1 MTRAQRRGRQQ
12 HVANLQI
19 PATPVKPGHQGGLY
33 QPLSKPE
40 QERIHQLALRLLSE
54 LGMSQLTESLQQLA
68 LDNGCYLNDHNR
80 LCFPAE
86 LVNHVLQNCRKEFDL
101 PGRDPKFDLQIGG
114 GRVHT
119 GTGGAAPTI
128 MDFHTGKYRESTVA
142 DLYDISRL
150 VDKQEHIH
158 WFHRSII
165 ARDADNILDLDI
177 NTTYACL
184 AGTQKPIAVSYTDG
198 ASVEAVLP
206 MLDAI
211 AGGPGKFR
219 ERPFCTAVCC
229 HVVPP
234 MRFATESCEAL
245 EAAILAGMPL
255 LLVSAGQAGAT
266 APAALPGAVAQA
278 CAETL
283 AGLVLC
289 YLLDPNCRVIFATW
303 PFVSDLRTGS
313 MTGGSGEQALLAA
326 ASAQMARFYDLPN
339 SVPAGMTDSKL
350 PDYQA
355 GAEKAYT
362 ITLAAQAGAC
372 MIHECAGMS
381 ASLMGTSLE
390 NYVLDND
397 TLGAILRT
405 VRGLEVNDD
414 SLNYDII
421 KDVVLGE
428 GHYLGHDQTLKRMKS
443 DYLYPQTFDRSS
455 VNEWQA
461 AGGLSARDKAREKVV
476 QILSNHYPEYVDADT
491 DQQIRQQYN
500 ILLPTQRMH
509 PDNGAW

>member
-1 MTRAQRRGRQQ
+1 MSRPQRRGRKQ
-12 HVANLQI
+12 HVTNLQI
-19 PATPVKPGHQGGLY
+19 PDRPVKAGHQGGLY
-33 QPLSKPE
+33 QPLSHAE
-40 QERIHQLALRLLSE
+40 QERTHQLALRLLSE
-54 LGMSQLTESLQQLA
+54 LGMSQLTDSLQQLA
-68 LDNGCYLNDHNR
+68 LDNGCYLNDQGR
-80 LCFPAE
+80 LCFPPD
-86 LVNHVLQNCRKEFDL
+86 LVNHVINNSRKTFDL
-101 PGRDPKFDLQIGG
+101 PGRDAEFDLQIGDA
-114 GRVHT
+114 RVHT

-128 MDFHTGKYRESTVA
+128 MDFETGKYRESTVA
-142 DLYDISRL
+142 DLYNIARI

-184 AGTQKPIAVSYTDG
+184 AGTKKPIAVSYTD
-198 ASVEAVLP
+198 AQSVKAVLP

-245 EAAILAGMPL
+245 EAAILAGMPV

-289 YLLDPNCRVIFATW
+289 YLLDPQCRVIFATW

-313 MTGGSGEQALLAA
+313 MSGGSGEQALLAA
-326 ASAQMARFYDLPN
+326 ASAQMARYYDLPN

-362 ITLAAQAGAC
+362 ITLAAQAGAS

-381 ASLMGTSLE
+381 ASLMGTALE

-405 VRGLEVNDD
+405 VRGMEVNDE
-414 SLNYDII
+414 SLNYDTIAE
-421 KDVVLGE
+421 VVLGE
-428 GHYLGHDQTLKRMKS
+428 GHYLGHSQTLNRMKS
-443 DYLYPQTFDRSS
+443 DYLYPQTFNRAS
-455 VNEWQA
+455 VNEWQEN
-461 AGGLSARDKAREKVV
+461 GCQSARDKAREKVV
-476 QILSNHYPEYVDADT
+476 DILSNHYPDNIDADT
-491 DQQIRQQYN
+491 DQYLREHYN
-500 ILLPTQRMH
+500 ILLAKELMQKQPSV
-509 PDNGAW
+509 